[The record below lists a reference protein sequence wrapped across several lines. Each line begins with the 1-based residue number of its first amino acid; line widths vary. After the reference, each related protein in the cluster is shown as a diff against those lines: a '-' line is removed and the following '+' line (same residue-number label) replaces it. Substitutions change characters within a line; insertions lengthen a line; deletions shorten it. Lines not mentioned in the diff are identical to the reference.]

1 MLACRAA
8 LQGGPAGEGA
18 AEGECAAAHAVQA
31 RMRGIDVTVPDRGG
45 TDGRTAAIQRRPKP
59 KKVDTAAVF
68 LAGKLDDRAAPY
80 TVPMKA
86 VPPQCGP
93 LGRPRPA
100 PRLVRGGCMERP
112 ARLFLCARCR
122 VQVVLCSR
130 CDRGNRY
137 CGRSCWRQTREAT
150 RREAA
155 SRYQRSRRGRMA
167 HSARS
172 RRWRQRH
179 AGRGGSGGGEQNV
192 THQGSQPAVAAAP
205 LAAWTHD
212 TASIRPDATAAAP
225 APLQPVP
232 TAPWYCRRCGAPQPA
247 WLRQGFLRH
256 GRHGAAPAGRRHDA
270 GP

>member
-1 MLACRAA
+1 
-8 LQGGPAGEGA
+8 
-18 AEGECAAAHAVQA
+18 
-31 RMRGIDVTVPDRGG
+31 
-45 TDGRTAAIQRRPKP
+45 
-59 KKVDTAAVF
+59 
-68 LAGKLDDRAAPY
+68 
-80 TVPMKA
+80 
-86 VPPQCGP
+86 
-93 LGRPRPA
+93 
-100 PRLVRGGCMERP
+100 MERP

-137 CGRSCWRQTREAT
+137 CGRPCWRQAREAA

-167 HSARS
+167 HSARA

-179 AGRGGSGGGEQNV
+179 GGRGGGEQNV
-192 THQGSQPAVAAAP
+192 THQGSQPTVAAAP

-212 TASIRPDATAAAP
+212 TASIGPEATAAALTP
-225 APLQPVP
+225 APAPQQPVS
-232 TAPWYCRRCGAPQPA
+232 AALWYCRRCAAPQPT

-256 GRHGAAPAGRRHDA
+256 GRHGTPAGRRHDA